1 MKVLIGITQDL
12 DSAKNDLSAKFKGL
26 GTSTEAGPF
35 KTREDA
41 ENWKKFM
48 MDRRENYEEI
58 RSQASAAKDAI
69 WFGFTF
75 ENPVVH

>member
-12 DSAKNDLSAKFKGL
+12 DSAKNNLSARFKGL

-48 MDRRENYEEI
+48 METRENYEEI
-58 RSQASAAKDAI
+58 RSQASAKDEF

-75 ENPVVH
+75 ESPVVH